1 MQNDQRKHFVHSMQI
16 LQMQKRKY
24 LIKQLPRIKFI
35 PFIIVDYNWNKC
47 AMCLIFVFEFAY

>member
-24 LIKQLPRIKFI
+24 LIKQLPRITIIHFI
-35 PFIIVDYNWNKC
+35 AVAYN
-47 AMCLIFVFEFAY
+47 

>member
-16 LQMQKRKY
+16 LEMQKRKY

-35 PFIIVDYNWNKC
+35 PFIIVDYN
-47 AMCLIFVFEFAY
+47 

>member
-16 LQMQKRKY
+16 LQRQMQKRKY

-35 PFIIVDYNWNKC
+35 HFIIVAYN
-47 AMCLIFVFEFAY
+47 